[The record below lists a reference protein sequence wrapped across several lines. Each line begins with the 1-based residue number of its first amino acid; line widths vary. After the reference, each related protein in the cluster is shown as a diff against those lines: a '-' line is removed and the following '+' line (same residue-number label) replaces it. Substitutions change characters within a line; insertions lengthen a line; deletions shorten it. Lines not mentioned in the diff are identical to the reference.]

1 MKRKLLLASALLLA
15 TALSPARAQVIDDP
29 LHGEVC
35 AGGNG
40 TCTNSGDN
48 GTNTPIANFQTTF
61 GFSSSPT
68 NTGDLIL
75 KFLIPNNDSVSGLTT
90 VHETINGTSS
100 TGTLTLA
107 AGTWTTGTLEAFLGI
122 PNASPDNPIGAYL
135 PSTKLVDAGATG
147 FTVLTLNVGQIN
159 LPDVNATLPDLFTVA
174 NFAAPAGSYVLGD
187 LILASGADVT
197 TANSAALFV
206 GSVSAVPEPATWGMM
221 LIGFVGL
228 AFAFRQRR
236 RVMGIA

>member
-1 MKRKLLLASALLLA
+1 
-15 TALSPARAQVIDDP
+15 VVDDP

-187 LILASGADVT
+187 LILANGNDVT